1 MSRNIKAVDK
11 VKLSENQRDI
21 HKVGKL
27 LFTRYQGQECALLIS
42 DNRLRAAQFFPS
54 KKSEIGAVYIAKV
67 KNVVKNLK
75 AYFVEIGGEERQICF
90 LSQKDAAYPYLLN
103 RPWDGRILEGDE
115 FPVQV
120 TRDARGTKQ
129 ASVTTLIS
137 LSNAWFALSVGNPHI
152 GYSAKLD
159 PEQKRSL
166 QNVLEEKLSFSLTL
180 PLESPHGSS
189 IPVGLVVRTRAA
201 EFTQTDRGEEL
212 LLEALEQLK
221 QKFLALFSTAV
232 HRTCFSC
239 LKNAP
244 LFWEDA
250 VEHLVSP
257 GEYEEILTDDTELY
271 DSLKSADCVPEG
283 KNIRLYSEKEQT
295 ELPLSKLYGLDSKL
309 EIALKRR
316 VWLKSGGYLIIEPTE
331 ALTVIDVN
339 SGKYEAYKTPEETYA
354 LINREAA
361 EEIALQLRLRNLS
374 GIIIVD
380 FINMK
385 SKAAQE
391 ELVRY
396 LTALTA
402 GDRQRTTVVDITPL
416 GLVEITR
423 KKVNKP
429 LSEQLEGTAEY

>member
-27 LFTRYQGQECALLIS
+27 LFTRYQQQECALLIS
-42 DNRLRAAQFFPS
+42 DNRLRAAQFFPL

-67 KNVVKNLK
+67 KNLVKNLK
-75 AYFVEIGGEERQICF
+75 AYFVEIGGEEKQTCF
-90 LSQKDAAYPYLLN
+90 LSQKDAAHPYLLN

-120 TRDARGTKQ
+120 TRDAKGNKQ

-137 LSNAWFALSVGNPHI
+137 LSNAWFALSVGNPHT
-152 GYSAKLD
+152 GYSAKLGT
-159 PEQKRSL
+159 EQKRSL
-166 QNVLEEKLSFSLTL
+166 QDILEKRLPMSLGL
-180 PLESPHGSS
+180 PTDFPV
-189 IPVGLVVRTRAA
+189 PVGIVVRTRAA
-201 EFTQTDRGEEL
+201 EFLQTDRGEEL
-212 LLEALEQLK
+212 LLEALEQLT
-221 QKFLALFSTAV
+221 QEFAALFSTAA

-239 LKNAP
+239 LKSAP
-244 LFWEDA
+244 PFWEDA

-283 KNIRLYSEKEQT
+283 KKIRLYSGKEQA

-309 EIALKRR
+309 EAALKRR
-316 VWLKSGGYLIIEPTE
+316 VWLKSGGYLFIEPTE

-339 SGKYEAYKTPEETYA
+339 SGKYESSKTPEETYE

-385 SKAAQE
+385 SKEAQE
-391 ELVRY
+391 GLVRY
-396 LTALTA
+396 LTMLTA

-429 LSEQLEGTAEY
+429 LAEQFEGQETY